1 MGAIFALAFI
11 IFLIYWYIRFRA
23 WLGGS
28 IGEAIGR
35 EIDKRIA
42 HIYQDQQNNSISVT
56 LCRERNTYFDEVLED
71 IQSKKRPNNR

>member
-1 MGAIFALAFI
+1 LGAIFALAFI
-11 IFLIYWYIRFRA
+11 IFLIYWYIRFWA
-23 WLGGS
+23 WLGGA

>member
-11 IFLIYWYIRFRA
+11 IFLIYWYIKFWT
-23 WLGGS
+23 WLGGT

-42 HIYQDQQNNSISVT
+42 HTYQDQRNDSIRVT
-56 LCRERNTYFDEVLED
+56 ICRERSNYFDEVLED
-71 IQSKKRPNNR
+71 IQRKKRPNNG